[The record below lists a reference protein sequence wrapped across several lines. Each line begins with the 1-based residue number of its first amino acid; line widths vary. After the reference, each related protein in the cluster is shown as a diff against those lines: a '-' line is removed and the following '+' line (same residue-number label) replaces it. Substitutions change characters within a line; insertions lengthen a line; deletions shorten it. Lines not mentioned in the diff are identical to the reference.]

1 MPTLKKYCLT
11 LLCCSLSFS
20 AGLAAQSANKN
31 KLPQIGTS
39 GFSVLSVDKEK
50 QIGDAMMQQ
59 LRARGGIIHDPILSE
74 YINHLGNKLVKNA
87 HDVNYGFN
95 FFIVN
100 NKELNAFAFFGGY
113 IGIHSGLITT
123 ADTESELAS
132 VIAHEISHVTQRH
145 LARRIEA
152 QSRNQPLT
160 MAGIVSGVLLAMINP
175 TVGMAALSTSMAA
188 SQQMGINYTRGNE
201 READRVGMTLLAN
214 SGFDPYGAPNFFSKM
229 LEKYRYTSKPPAMLL
244 THPLPEARVS
254 DVRTRAQNY
263 APKIV
268 PPSLS
273 FELAKARITAR
284 YENDPQYNIQQFK
297 QLSLSKQ
304 TAFSEAA
311 QYGLALSYLEDKQYD
326 NAEKI
331 LTSLLYR
338 DGNNLFYID
347 ALSDVYIGQQQFDK
361 AVKMLKDVNLL
372 MPNNQVAA
380 LNYANVLLESDNLEQ
395 AATLLQDFLL
405 VNPENYLAY
414 DLLSTV
420 YKKLNKKALMHSSKA
435 ELLVLVGAYPQAID
449 ELHTAL
455 NFAEERPIISKRIKG
470 RILQLQ
476 EQQDKIKRLN

>member
-1 MPTLKKYCLT
+1 MGA
-11 LLCCSLSFS
+11 S
-20 AGLAAQSANKN
+20 AQTSNKN

-39 GFSVLSVDKEK
+39 GFSVLSIDKEK

-59 LRARGGIIHDPILSE
+59 LRARGGIIHDPVLNE
-74 YINHLGNKLVKNA
+74 YINDLGNQLVKNA

-214 SGFDPYGAPNFFSKM
+214 SGFDPNGAPDFFSKM

-263 APKIV
+263 PRRTVA
-268 PPSLS
+268 PSLT

-284 YENDPQYNIQQFK
+284 YENDARYNIEQFK
-297 QLSLSKQ
+297 RLAENSKL
-304 TAFSEAA
+304 ALSEAA
-311 QYGLALSYLEDKQYD
+311 QYGLALAYFEDKQYD
-326 NAEKI
+326 KAESI
-331 LTSLLYR
+331 LISLLYQ

-347 ALSDVYIGQQQFDK
+347 ALSDVYIGQKQFDK
-361 AVKMLKDVNLL
+361 ALKMLNDVNLL
-372 MPNNQVAA
+372 MPNNQVAT
-380 LNYANVLLESDNLEQ
+380 LNYANVLLESNNLEK
-395 AATLLQDFLL
+395 AATLLQDYLL
-405 VNPENYLAY
+405 VDAENYLAY
-414 DLLSTV
+414 DLLTTV
-420 YKKLNKKALMHSSKA
+420 YKKLDKKALMHTSKA
-435 ELLVLVGAYPQAID
+435 ELLVLVGAYERAID
-449 ELHTAL
+449 ELQTAL
-455 NFAEERPIISKRIKG
+455 NFAKDKPIISKRIKG
-470 RILQLQ
+470 RVLQIQ